1 MSLFFINR
9 PIFAWVI
16 AIVIMLGGLL
26 ALTTLP
32 ISQYPQIAPTT
43 VNISATY
50 PGADAQTVEN
60 SVTKVIE
67 QGMTGIDNL
76 DYMTATS
83 TSTGSASITLTFTSS
98 ADPDTAQVQTQNKL
112 QLVQSQ
118 LPQVVQSNGITVSK
132 SSTGF
137 LMVIGFVSSD
147 GKMNSTD
154 LADYVDATV
163 NDTLKRV
170 EGVGSTQLFGS
181 GYAMR
186 IWLDPDK
193 LAKYALMPNDVAT
206 AIEAQNTQ
214 VSAGQLG
221 GLPARKGQQLNAT
234 VTAKSRLQTAEQ
246 FRNIILKSQTDGS
259 LVRLNDVATVE
270 LGAESYT
277 TQANYNGKPAAGVAV
292 NLATGANAIS
302 TAEAVRTTINRLSS
316 TFPQGV
322 EVVYPYD
329 TSPFVR
335 LSIEEVVKTLAEAI
349 VLVFLVM
356 FIFLQNLRAT
366 IIPTIAVPVVLLGTF
381 GVLSLFG
388 YSVNTLTM
396 FAMVLAIG
404 LLVDDAI
411 VVVENVERVMAEEGL
426 PPKEATRKSMHEI
439 TGALIGIATVLSAV
453 FVPMAFF
460 GGSTGIIYRQ
470 FSVTIVSAMVLSVLV
485 ALVLTPALCA
495 TILRPPKDHA
505 TQTGPFGWFNRT
517 FDRGT
522 TAYRDGSHGII
533 NRSWRFLAVFLAI
546 VVAMGWMFARLPS
559 SFLPEEDQGILITSV
574 QLPVGA
580 TQDRTERVLK
590 QVTDHYL
597 SDEKDAVE
605 GVFTASGF
613 GFGGAGQNVG
623 IGFVRLKDFSQRKT
637 AASAAQAIAG
647 RAMGAFSKIR
657 DAQVF
662 ALAPPAIQG
671 FGNTNGFDFY
681 LQDVNGAGHDA
692 LIQTRNQL
700 LALAGQSKLLANT
713 RPNGQEDQPQFSVD
727 IDQEKASAL
736 GVSLADIN
744 NTLSSAWG
752 SDYVNDFIDRG
763 RVKPVYMQ
771 SDANFRM
778 QPEDLDKWQ
787 VRNASGAMV
796 PFSAF
801 ASSHWTFGS
810 PRLERYNGSAAVEIQ
825 GAAATGISSGAA
837 MDEIDRLMAQLP
849 AGYSHEWTGL
859 SHQERLSGNQAL
871 SLYAISALVV
881 FLCLAALYESWS
893 IPFAVMLSVPIGIFG
908 ALLAAT
914 LFGQTN
920 DVYFKVGLL
929 TTIGLAAKNAIL
941 IVEFAIERQTAG
953 MGLVEATLEAAR
965 QRLRPILMTSLAF
978 ILGVTPLAIAS
989 GAGSG
994 AQNSV
999 GIGVMGGMIAATV
1012 IGVFLVPLL
1021 FVTVRR
1027 IFKGRAAKPSTGP
1040 STGPD
1045 TGQGTGEAPV
1055 TANQQ

>member
-597 SDEKDAVE
+597 NDEKDAVE

-908 ALLAAT
+908 ALVAAT

-965 QRLRPILMTSLAF
+965 QRSRPILMTSLAF

>member
-1 MSLFFINR
+1 MSAFFINR

-83 TSTGSASITLTFTSS
+83 TSTGSASITLTFTTA

-154 LADYVDATV
+154 LADYVDSTI

-181 GYAMR
+181 SYAMR

-193 LAKYALMPNDVAT
+193 LAKYALMPSDVAA
-206 AIEAQNTQ
+206 AIQAQNTQ

-221 GLPARKGQQLNAT
+221 GMPQRKGQQLNAT

-246 FRNIILKSQTDGS
+246 FRNIILKSTTDGS
-259 LVRLNDVATVE
+259 LVRLNDVASVE

-292 NLATGANAIS
+292 NLATGANAIN

-411 VVVENVERVMAEEGL
+411 VVVENVERVMQEEKL
-426 PPKEATRKSMHEI
+426 SPKEATRKSMNEI

-470 FSVTIVSAMVLSVLV
+470 FSVTIVSAMALSVLV

-505 TQTGPFGWFNRT
+505 TQTGPFGWFNRV

-533 NRSWRFLAVFLAI
+533 NRSWRFLVVFLAI
-546 VVAMGWMFARLPS
+546 VIAMGWMFARLPS

-580 TQDRTERVLK
+580 TQDRTERVLAE
-590 QVTDHYL
+590 VTDHYL
-597 SDEKDAVE
+597 KQEQDAVQ

-623 IGFVRLKDFSQRKT
+623 IAFVPLKDFNTRKSP
-637 AASAAQAIAG
+637 ALAAQAVAG

-700 LALAGQSKLLANT
+700 LALAGQSKVLANT
-713 RPNGQEDQPQFSVD
+713 RPNGQEDQPQFSID

-744 NTLSSAWG
+744 DTLSTAWG

-763 RVKPVYMQ
+763 RVKPVYLQ
-771 SDANFRM
+771 ADANFRM

-787 VRNASGAMV
+787 VRNASGVMV

-825 GAAATGISSGAA
+825 GAAAAGVSSGAA
-837 MDEIDRLMAQLP
+837 MDEIDRLVVQLP

-893 IPFAVMLSVPIGIFG
+893 IPFAVMLAVPIGIFG
-908 ALLAAT
+908 ALLAAS

-978 ILGVTPLAIAS
+978 ILGVLPLAIAS

-1027 IFKGRAAKPSTGP
+1027 IFKGKAAKQ
-1040 STGPD
+1040 D
-1045 TGQGTGEAPV
+1045 TGQDTGETPA

>member
-1 MSLFFINR
+1 MSAFFINR

-83 TSTGSASITLTFTSS
+83 TSTGSASITLTFTST

-193 LAKYALMPNDVAT
+193 LAKYALMPNDVAS

-302 TAEAVRTTINRLSS
+302 TAEAVRSTINRLSS

-426 PPKEATRKSMHEI
+426 PPKEATRKSMNEI

-495 TILRPPKDHA
+495 TILRRPKDHA
-505 TQTGPFGWFNRT
+505 TQTGPFGWFNRM

-533 NRSWRFLAVFLAI
+533 NRGKRFLVVFLAI

-597 SDEKDAVE
+597 NDEKDAVD

-623 IGFVRLKDFSQRKT
+623 IGFVRLKDFSQRKSP
-637 AASAAQAIAG
+637 AMAAQAIAG

-700 LALAGQSKLLANT
+700 LGLAAQSKLLANT

-778 QPEDLDKWQ
+778 QPEGLDKWQ

-825 GAAATGISSGAA
+825 GAAAAGVSSGAA
-837 MDEIDRLMAQLP
+837 MDEIDKLVAQLP

-859 SHQERLSGNQAL
+859 SHQERLSGNQAM

-908 ALLAAT
+908 ALLAAS

-941 IVEFAIERQTAG
+941 IVEFAIERQAAG

-978 ILGVTPLAIAS
+978 ILGVTPLAIAT

-1027 IFKGRAAKPSTGP
+1027 IFMGRVAKPDPGR
-1040 STGPD
+1040 D
-1045 TGQGTGEAPV
+1045 TGETPV

>member
-1 MSLFFINR
+1 MSAFFINR

-60 SVTKVIE
+60 SVTKIIE

-193 LAKYALMPNDVAT
+193 LAKYALMPNDVAS

-277 TQANYNGKPAAGVAV
+277 TQAHYNGKPAAGVAI

-302 TAEAVRTTINRLSS
+302 TAEAVRSTINRLSS

-411 VVVENVERVMAEEGL
+411 VVVENVERVMAEEDL
-426 PPKEATRKSMHEI
+426 SPKEATRKSMNEI
-439 TGALIGIATVLSAV
+439 TGALVGIATVLSAV

-495 TILRPPKDHA
+495 TILRRPKDHA
-505 TQTGPFGWFNRT
+505 TQTGPFGWFNRM

-533 NRSWRFLAVFLAI
+533 KRSWRFLAIFLAI
-546 VVAMGWMFARLPS
+546 VIAVGWMFARLPS

-597 SDEKDAVE
+597 NDEKDAVD

-623 IGFVRLKDFSQRKT
+623 IGFVRLKDFAQRKSP
-637 AASAAQAIAG
+637 AMAAQAIAG
-647 RAMGAFSKIR
+647 RAMGAFRKIR

-700 LALAGQSKLLANT
+700 LGLAAQSKLLANT

-825 GAAATGISSGAA
+825 GAAAAGVSSGAA
-837 MDEIDRLMAQLP
+837 MDEIDKLVAQLP

-859 SHQERLSGNQAL
+859 SHQERLSGNQAM

-908 ALLAAT
+908 ALAAAS

-1027 IFKGRAAKPSTGP
+1027 IFKGRVAKPDPGQ
-1040 STGPD
+1040 D
-1045 TGQGTGEAPV
+1045 TGETPV